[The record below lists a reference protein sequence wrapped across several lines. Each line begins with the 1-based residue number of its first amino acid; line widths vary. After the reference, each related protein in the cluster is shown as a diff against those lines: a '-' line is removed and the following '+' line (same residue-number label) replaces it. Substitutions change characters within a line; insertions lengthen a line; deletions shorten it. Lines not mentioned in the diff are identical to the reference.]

1 MRMWRTRRPGEGVLV
16 MLTSLIWVPVGAA
29 GFLVVW
35 LVLGLYALRR
45 AREEDIPAVIR
56 ALARWG
62 RK

>member
-1 MRMWRTRRPGEGVLV
+1 MWRTRRPGEGVLV